1 MADDELRPIS
11 KPPELVCTIGK
22 GSFGVV
28 WRAKDEHGRTVAV
41 KIVPLVQAAA
51 AVEEELDQE
60 VELMRRF
67 CHPNLVQFHTA
78 FRIAEAREVWVVM
91 ELCEAG
97 PLPLSPDPEPAGCIP
112 QDTTRP
118 SLNPEQ
124 AGSLLIVI
132 RQHGPLVAEEVCAV
146 SYEVLVALRRT
157 AARSTVPRHPSAA
170 RHPATN
176 RAPVHTSSVG
186 LHYAVYCGH
195 ALRGALCRYLHV
207 EQSTV
212 HRDVKAANVLLTADA
227 QVRPQPGASPA
238 PARAWRVHGTCMAC
252 VWHAHGVCIACAW
265 CARGNTHT
273 PCR

>member
-1 MADDELRPIS
+1 MADGELRPIS

-22 GSFGVV
+22 GSFGVD

-41 KIVPLVQAAA
+41 KIVPLVQAAV

-118 SLNPEQ
+118 SPNPEQ
-124 AGSLLIVI
+124 AGSLLSVI
-132 RQHGPLVAEEVCAV
+132 RQHGPLGAEEVCAV
-146 SYEVLVALRRT
+146 SYEVLVALRRA

-170 RHPATN
+170 RHPAIN
-176 RAPVHTSSVG
+176 RAPVYTSSLGGV
-186 LHYAVYCGH
+186 LC
-195 ALRGALCRYLHV
+195 GALWACTAGC
-207 EQSTV
+207 TV
-212 HRDVKAANVLLTADA
+212 QVPPCGAEHRAPRR
-227 QVRPQPGASPA
+227 QGGQRPAHRRRAGEA
-238 PARAWRVHGTCMAC
+238 PAWRFSSPGTCMAC
-252 VWHAHGVCIACAW
+252 AWHVHGVCMACAW
-265 CARGNTHT
+265 CVHGMRMVCTG
-273 PCR
+273 